1 MKIASI
7 GAVCL
12 ALAATSSFAAP
23 LTVRG
28 PRFTAAFDSGTLSSL
43 SDSGGHSYIGAAA
56 KPVGL
61 TIHRVGADHVAETV
75 GGPSTLD
82 AQGHATRDFTRFS
95 DLPGATAT
103 ADFDLDKASGDLA
116 LSMKCEAQQKA
127 VAGIEWTVGPIPSD
141 MNIIVPGNCGIKMT
155 ATSPATSMSFEYPIS
170 WEAQLVIIEGKGR
183 GFYIWADDAEG
194 RFKRLNVT
202 LKKDG
207 WWLGFTTWNYA
218 PFDNLDACQSV
229 KWHVNVYEGDWRVP
243 AKRYREWAEKNLRP
257 IRVENQQ
264 PSWVKDIRC
273 VVIMGSSIAELEA
286 MTPRLDPKQTLL
298 YVVDW
303 RTPGY
308 DRMYPTYDQVIAE
321 FGPFVKRAHEL
332 GYRVMPH
339 ANYFGVDPLNPL
351 YEKFAKYQIRDA
363 WGSHDLQWWL
373 WTDADPIIK
382 FAYINPAARE
392 WRQLLIDRMRKVVD
406 TYHIDA
412 VHLDQTLCI
421 YNDNNGLYDGMSM
434 IQGNVALGRELHAAL
449 PNLAIS
455 GEGLDE
461 VTYRYEA
468 FCQRPSFG
476 VDFVHGTWNKPS
488 LRMAHPIS
496 SYLLRPYTIM
506 YGYLGY
512 TSPDNP
518 QLYAAWNENYQHWG
532 VIPTIRP
539 NIAQAQKPTEF
550 WRQLFDEIKLWQQQ
564 RVGPDMDGAWP
575 EDVYFPYKTASGD
588 RVVRTSDERI
598 LWGGREIS
606 RTVTDATEVKLPGT
620 IEGWPCYDRDH
631 IFGLEPAA
639 WYPYFP
645 DARDMA
651 AFHVEHIP
659 DGFRPTRVSML
670 GDMAMLRTVETD
682 NIVAD
687 LAATM
692 STATTGSAPFEG
704 KPVEMRGA
712 LNSDDGS
719 MFTPMG
725 DAIFAHPPWKAQRT
739 NPQTGVVEAN
749 GTGISFARWKIWLPA
764 QGKLRFVTEVAMDA
778 GAIGVDKTDGVLY
791 GVTVQKG
798 AKRAHAEVFNAT
810 AERKP
815 LELDLAP
822 FAPGEVTLEL
832 TVDPG
837 PAKSA
842 TFDWARWYRP
852 RVEKSLS
859 LDGEMA
865 VVGPPDKR
873 WTMALSG
880 TEAAAPALVGNK
892 WMVKATF
899 PGTVILL
906 QSLPADVQLPVDLA
920 AMKPLVSIVD
930 YGGRVLTSAQYAGA
944 GPGDGTVAGL
954 TRKGLSTHPPNEGQT
969 IAAYP
974 MVLPAQAAE
983 FHCFVGLQD
992 GSKSKGVLFI
1002 VEANG
1007 TEIGRQFMLTGAWK
1021 GFSADLSPWAGKP
1034 VVLSLITD
1042 SAGTFEF
1049 DWSRWGEPVVR
1060 AK

>member
-12 ALAATSSFAAP
+12 ALAATSTYAAP
-23 LTVRG
+23 LTVRA
-28 PRFTAAFDSGTLSSL
+28 PRFTAGFDLGTLSSL
-43 SDSGGHSYIGAAA
+43 VDTAGHTYVGGKA

-61 TIHRVGADHVAETV
+61 TIHRVGTDHVAETV
-75 GGPSTLD
+75 GGPSSLD
-82 AQGHATRDFTRFS
+82 AAGHATRDFTRFS
-95 DLPGATAT
+95 DLPGATAS
-103 ADFDLDKASGDLA
+103 ADLAVDKTSGDLA
-116 LSMKCEAQQKA
+116 LTLKCEAQQRA
-127 VAGIEWTVGPIPSD
+127 VAGVEFAVGPIPSD

-155 ATSPATSMSFEYPIS
+155 ATSPATSMGFEYPIS

-183 GFYIWADDAEG
+183 GFYLWADDAEG
-194 RFKRLNVT
+194 RFKRLTVT
-202 LKKDG
+202 LKQDG
-207 WWLGFTTWNYA
+207 WWLGLTTWNYA
-218 PFDNLDACQSV
+218 PFDDLDACQSV
-229 KWHVNVYEGDWRVP
+229 KWRVNVYEGDWRVP
-243 AKRYREWAEKNLRP
+243 AGRYREWAEQNLHP
-257 IRVENQQ
+257 TKIADQQ
-264 PSWVKDIRC
+264 PAWVKDIRC
-273 VVIMGSSIAELEA
+273 VMIMGPDIASLEA

-298 YVVDW
+298 YIPDW
-303 RTPGY
+303 RTAGY
-308 DRMYPTYDQVIAE
+308 DRQYPTYDQVIAE

-363 WGSHDLQWWL
+363 WGNHDLQWWL

-392 WRQLLIDRMRKVVD
+392 WRELLIERMKKLVD
-406 TYHIDA
+406 TYDIDA

-421 YNDNNGLYDGMSM
+421 FNDNNGLYDGMSM
-434 IQGNVALGRELHAAL
+434 IQGSVALHRELRQAL

-461 VTYRYEA
+461 VTYRYES
-468 FCQRPSFG
+468 FCQRHAFG
-476 VDFVHGTWNKPS
+476 LDFIHGTWNKPT

-512 TSPDNP
+512 TAPDNP

-532 VIPTIRP
+532 IIPTIRP
-539 NIAQAQKPTEF
+539 NDAMAKSPTEF

-564 RVGPDMDGAWP
+564 RVDPDMDGAWP
-575 EDVYFPYKTASGD
+575 EDVFFPYKTATGD

-598 LWGGREIS
+598 LWGDREVG
-606 RTVTDATEVKLPGT
+606 RTVTGVTEVKLPGT
-620 IEGWPCYDRDH
+620 IEGWPCYDRER
-631 IFGLEPAA
+631 IFGLEPAG

-645 DARDMA
+645 DPRDMT
-651 AFHVEHIP
+651 AFHVERIP
-659 DGFRPTRVSML
+659 DGFRPTRVTLL
-670 GDMAMLRTVETD
+670 GDMAMLRTVESD

-692 STATTGSAPFEG
+692 ATATTGSAPFDG
-704 KPVEMRGA
+704 KPVEVRGT
-712 LNSDDGS
+712 LNGEDGS
-719 MFTPMG
+719 VFVAQG
-725 DAIFAHPPWKAQRT
+725 DAIFAHPPWRATRT
-739 NPQTGVVEAN
+739 NPDTGVLEAN
-749 GTGISFARWKIWLPA
+749 GTGIAFARWKVQLPP
-764 QGKLRFVTEVAMDA
+764 QGKIRFIADVAMDA
-778 GAIGVDKTDGVLY
+778 GAIGEGKTDGALY

-798 AKRAHAEVFNAT
+798 ARRAHAEVLNAT
-810 AERKP
+810 SERKP
-815 LELDLAP
+815 LELDLTP
-822 FAPGEVTLEL
+822 FAPGEITLEL

-842 TFDWARWYRP
+842 TFDWARWYQP
-852 RVEKSLS
+852 RVEKSLL
-859 LDGEMA
+859 LDGEMT

-873 WTMALSG
+873 WAMALSG
-880 TEAAAPALVGNK
+880 TNAAAPPLVDGR
-892 WMVKATF
+892 WIVKAIF
-899 PGTVILL
+899 PGTTILL
-906 QSLPADVQLPVDLA
+906 QKAPVEAQLPLDLA
-920 AMKPLVSIVD
+920 AATPLVAFVD
-930 YGGRVLTSAQYAGA
+930 YGGRALTSPQYAGVGA
-944 GPGDGTVAGL
+944 EEGTVGGVKRWGL
-954 TRKGLSTHPPNEGQT
+954 ATHPPNQGQT

-974 MVLPAQAAE
+974 MVLPAEAAE

-992 GSKSKGVLFI
+992 GSKSKGVYFI

-1007 TEIGRQFMLTGAWK
+1007 TEVAREFVMPGPWK
-1021 GFSADLSPWAGKP
+1021 EFTADLSPWAGKS
-1034 VVLSLITD
+1034 VILSLVTD

-1049 DWSRWGEPVVR
+1049 DWARWGEPVVR